1 MRERRRVGNRVR
13 VREGERE
20 SGSEGEEGRYGRGMK
35 ARTWFLE

>member
-1 MRERRRVGNRVR
+1 MLRERRRVGNRVR

-35 ARTWFLE
+35 EK